1 LSFATRHRPAP
12 YMVGMVN
19 MLNSFPDDFHAVIFG
34 ARGGIGGALA
44 QALARRC
51 RVTALTRADI
61 DICDEDGL
69 AALAEKL
76 TGTQQG
82 SAPLHL
88 VINATGLLHDAANG
102 IQPEKALRQI
112 SAKAMA
118 EVMAVNAIGPAL
130 IAKTFLPLMA
140 RDSKAVMAHLSA
152 RVGSIT
158 DNRLGGWTSYR
169 AAKAAQNMIVKNA
182 AIETARR
189 DKEKI
194 IIGLHPGTV
203 DSALSAPFQGN
214 VADDKLFTPE
224 QSAGYLLQV
233 MDALT
238 AEDSGKVFAWDGSE
252 IAA

>member
-1 LSFATRHRPAP
+1 
-12 YMVGMVN
+12 MVGMVD
-19 MLNSFPDDFHAVIFG
+19 MLKSFPDDFHAVIFG
-34 ARGGIGGALA
+34 ARGGIGEALA

-76 TGTQQG
+76 TEKLPEKLTETQQG
-82 SAPLHL
+82 SAPLNL

-140 RDSKAVMAHLSA
+140 RDGKAVMAHLSA

-224 QSAGYLLQV
+224 QSADYLLQV

-238 AEDSGKVFAWDGSE
+238 PEDSGKVFAWDGSE